1 MQTSIRQPIVCVL
14 GHVDSGKTTLLDK
27 IRGSAV
33 ALREVGSMTQHIGAS
48 FFPLDTLIEICKP
61 VLKTVPTD
69 IHIPGLLVID
79 TPGHSI
85 FTNLRKRGGSVAD
98 IVILVVDIIR
108 GFEAQTYESISI
120 LKNRRTPFIVAAN
133 KIDNIPGWNR
143 QPESSFFQSFKKQRQ
158 PVVRQLDD
166 YVYNILGTLSRL
178 QFKSERFDRISD
190 FTKEI
195 AIVPISARTG
205 EGIPELLMV
214 LIGLTQQYMQKRLL
228 TTKGNAK
235 GTVLE
240 VKEEPGLGMTIN
252 AIIYDGT
259 LHQRDT
265 IIVGGKEKPIVTN
278 VRAILLPKPLD
289 EIRDPHDR
297 FTPVDEVSAAAGVK
311 IVAPMLDSVIAGAPL
326 LSSHKDE
333 FIQSLITNVSNEV
346 NRIKVHTEKNGV
358 VLKTDT
364 LGSLEAIVSEL
375 ENNGISIRLA
385 DVGNVS
391 KRDVTEAATVKRE
404 SPFQGVILVFNVKI
418 LPDAVAEAKRLNIR
432 IFESDVVYRLV
443 QDYNAWLKLEREALI
458 RKSMDALVTP
468 GKILVLKDFVFR
480 RSKPSIFG
488 VEILSGKI
496 KSGQTLI
503 NSNGELIGKINQIQ
517 EKGESLSEAE
527 MGLKVA
533 ISVRDAIFGRGFDE
547 GDMLYIAI
555 PENDYQ
561 KLVKTYEGMLS
572 DDEVDTLNEL
582 LNIMRKNRPFWGL

>member
-1 MQTSIRQPIVCVL
+1 MQTKMRQPIVCVL
-14 GHVDSGKTTLLDK
+14 GHVDSGKTTLLDN

-48 FFPLDTLIEICKP
+48 FFPLDTLIQICTP
-61 VLKTVPTD
+61 ILKTVPTD
-69 IHIPGLLVID
+69 VHLPGLLVID

-98 IVILVVDIIR
+98 IVILVIDIIR
-108 GFEAQTYESISI
+108 GFEAQTYESINI
-120 LKNRRTPFIVAAN
+120 LKNRRTPFIIAAN
-133 KIDNIPGWNR
+133 KIDNIPGWKQ
-143 QPESSFFQSFKKQRQ
+143 QPETSFSQSFKKQS
-158 PVVRQLDD
+158 PSVIRQLDD
-166 YVYNILGTLSRL
+166 YIYNILGTLSRL

-228 TTKGNAK
+228 VTKGNAK

-240 VKEEPGLGMTIN
+240 VKEEPGLGITIN
-252 AIIYDGT
+252 TIIYDGI
-259 LHQRDT
+259 LHQKDT
-265 IIVGGKEKPIVTN
+265 IIVGGRDEPIVTN

-289 EIRDPHDR
+289 EIRDPRDR
-297 FTPVDEVSAAAGVK
+297 FTLVNEVSAAAGVK

-326 LSSHKDE
+326 LSSNNDE
-333 FIQSLITNVSNEV
+333 IIPNLIKSVSNEV
-346 NRIKVHTEKNGV
+346 NRIKINTEKNGV

-391 KRDVTEAATVKRE
+391 KRDVTEAYTVKMD

-418 LPDAVAEAKRLNIR
+418 LPDAAIEAKRLNVR
-432 IFESDVVYRLV
+432 IFESDVIYRLV
-443 QDYNAWLKLEREALI
+443 QEYDAWLKIERESLL
-458 RKSMDALVTP
+458 RKSMGSLITP

-488 VEILSGKI
+488 VEVISGKI
-496 KSGQTLI
+496 SSGQSLI

-527 MGLKVA
+527 KGLKVA

-547 GDMLYIAI
+547 GDILYISI

-561 KLVKTYEGMLS
+561 KLVKLYEGMLS
-572 DDEVDTLNEL
+572 DDEIDTLKEL
-582 LNIMRKNRPFWGL
+582 LNIMRKNRPFWGV

>member
-1 MQTSIRQPIVCVL
+1 MQTKMRQPIVCVL
-14 GHVDSGKTTLLDK
+14 GHVDSGKTTLLDN

-48 FFPLDTLIEICKP
+48 FFPLDTLIQICTP
-61 VLKTVPTD
+61 ILKTVPTD
-69 IHIPGLLVID
+69 VHLPGLLVID

-98 IVILVVDIIR
+98 IVILVIDIIR
-108 GFEAQTYESISI
+108 GFEAQTYESINI
-120 LKNRRTPFIVAAN
+120 LKNRRTPFIIAAN
-133 KIDNIPGWNR
+133 KIDNIPGWKQ
-143 QPESSFFQSFKKQRQ
+143 QPETSFSQSFKKQS
-158 PVVRQLDD
+158 PSVIRQLDD
-166 YVYNILGTLSRL
+166 YIYNILGTLSRL

-228 TTKGNAK
+228 VTKGNAK

-240 VKEEPGLGMTIN
+240 VKEEPGLGITIN
-252 AIIYDGT
+252 TIIYDGI
-259 LHQRDT
+259 LHQKDT
-265 IIVGGKEKPIVTN
+265 IIVGGRDEPIVTN

-289 EIRDPHDR
+289 EIRDPRDR
-297 FTPVDEVSAAAGVK
+297 FTLVNEVSAAAGVK

-326 LSSHKDE
+326 LSSNNDE
-333 FIQSLITNVSNEV
+333 IIPNLIKSVSNEV
-346 NRIKVHTEKNGV
+346 NRIKINTEKNGV

-391 KRDVTEAATVKRE
+391 KRDVTEAYTVKMD

-418 LPDAVAEAKRLNIR
+418 LPDAAIEAKRLNVR
-432 IFESDVVYRLV
+432 IFESDVIYRLV
-443 QDYNAWLKLEREALI
+443 QEYDAWLKIERESLL
-458 RKSMDALVTP
+458 RKSMGSLITP

-488 VEILSGKI
+488 VEVISGKI
-496 KSGQTLI
+496 SSGQSLI

-527 MGLKVA
+527 KGLKVA

-547 GDMLYIAI
+547 GDMLYIVI

-572 DDEVDTLNEL
+572 DDEVETLHEL
-582 LNIMRKNRPFWGL
+582 LSIMRKRRPFWGL